1 MRHSQL
7 PVVLL
12 IISNRRWK
20 HNPQTA
26 VSLRSP
32 VHFSVFPPQRE
43 LFPVDKKDTA
53 WHNTGIEPP
62 QHRRHC
68 MERLE
73 ACIQGTVFRNE
84 ENGWTVL
91 TVRSGRN
98 ELTVVGTLP
107 ELSPGEQAVF
117 TGEWTE
123 HKSYGRQFKC
133 VSCEI
138 QAPTTLLGIERYLGS
153 GLIRGIG
160 PATATLIV
168 RRFGEETLTV
178 LSEHP
183 ELLTGIPG
191 IGPKRM
197 AMIAESFREH
207 QNTRQAM
214 IFLQSYGIS
223 AALAVRIGKFYGDR
237 TPEIVRRDPYRLCD
251 DLDGI
256 GFRTADRIGIALG
269 VAPDSESRIRCA
281 MKYVLREAAASA
293 GHVYLPEDELCSV
306 SASLL
311 QIPRELCTRALT
323 SLLLSAE
330 LVAEEDEAAGRRVYL
345 SVFWRAEQEV
355 ALRIRELMRAIRPD
369 KFAGALRAV
378 SSFEKRKGIHF
389 SENQRD
395 AIIHA
400 LETGVFVI
408 TGGPGTGKTTIINCI
423 LELLSDENEVL
434 LCAPTGRAAKRMTE
448 ATGAEA
454 RTIHRLLEYGG
465 EEGVFARNADN
476 PLEADCIIVDE
487 ASMIDLLL
495 MRSLLRAIEPG
506 TRLILVGDADQ
517 LPSVG
522 AGNVLGDILSSGA
535 VPCARL
541 TDIFRQSETS
551 RIVTNAH
558 LINHG
563 EMPLLNEKNT
573 DFFFERKAT
582 CADTAQSILSLA
594 VRRLPGYLGYPEK
607 NAANLSVRNIQVLAP
622 ARKGE
627 CGVNSLNILLQE
639 ALNPPSPEKPQIT
652 WGETLYRLGDKVI
665 QTKNDYCLEWIR
677 KTPSG
682 FENGAG
688 IFNGDVGFI
697 TAVDP
702 DGTSLTVLFDE
713 DREVVYESG
722 DLENLEPAYCLSVHK
737 SQGSEFPVVIMPVI
751 GGPPV
756 LLTRNLLYT
765 AMTRA
770 RELVVLVGSEEVIRR
785 MVANDHIARRYTSLA
800 CRLEKLEE

>member
-1 MRHSQL
+1 
-7 PVVLL
+7 
-12 IISNRRWK
+12 
-20 HNPQTA
+20 
-26 VSLRSP
+26 
-32 VHFSVFPPQRE
+32 
-43 LFPVDKKDTA
+43 
-53 WHNTGIEPP
+53 
-62 QHRRHC
+62 
-68 MERLE
+68 MEKLE
-73 ACIQGTVFRNE
+73 AGILGTVFRNE

-98 ELTVVGTLP
+98 EVTVVGTLP

-123 HKSYGRQFKC
+123 HRSYGRQFRC

-138 QAPTTLLGIERYLGS
+138 QTPTTLLGIERYLGS
-153 GLIRGIG
+153 GLIHGIG

-168 RRFGEETLTV
+168 RQFGEETLTV

-183 ELLTGIPG
+183 ERLTEIPG
-191 IGPKRM
+191 IGAKRM
-197 AMIAESFREH
+197 AMISESFREH
-207 QNTRQAM
+207 QGARQAM
-214 IFLQSYGIS
+214 IFLQSYGIP

-237 TPEIVRRDPYRLCD
+237 TPEIVRQDPYRLCD
-251 DLDGI
+251 DLEGV

-269 VAPDSESRIRCA
+269 VAPDSDSRVRCA

-293 GHVYLPEDELCSV
+293 GHVYLPEDELCAA

-311 QIPRELCTRALT
+311 QVPRELCSRALT
-323 SLLLSAE
+323 SMLLSSAIIAE
-330 LVAEEDEAAGRRVYL
+330 AGGDGSRRVYL
-345 SVFWRAEQEV
+345 PAFWRAENEV
-355 ALRIRELMRAIRPD
+355 ALRIRELMNTVRPD
-369 KFAGALRAV
+369 KFAGAIRAV
-378 SSFEKRKGIHF
+378 SSFEKRHNVRF
-389 SENQRD
+389 SENQRT
-395 AIIHA
+395 AIVRA

-423 LELLSDENEVL
+423 LELLSDGNDVL

-454 RTIHRLLEYGG
+454 KTIHRLLEYGG
-465 EEGVFARNADN
+465 DEGVFARNADN
-476 PLEADCIIVDE
+476 PLEADCIIADE
-487 ASMIDLLL
+487 ASMIDLML
-495 MRSLLRAIEPG
+495 MRSLLRAVQPG

-522 AGNVLGDILSSGA
+522 AGNVLGDILASGA

-541 TDIFRQSETS
+541 TDIYRQSETS
-551 RIVTNAH
+551 RIVMNAH

-563 EMPLLNEKNT
+563 EMPMLNEKDT

-582 CADTAQSILSLA
+582 YADTARSVLA
-594 VRRLPGYLGYPEK
+594 LATRRLPSYLGYPAEE
-607 NAANLSVRNIQVLAP
+607 AADLAVRNIQVLAP

-639 ALNPPSPEKPQIT
+639 ALNPSAPGKPQLT
-652 WGETLYRLGDKVI
+652 WGETLFRLGDKVI
-665 QTKNDYCLEWIR
+665 QTKNDYKIEWTR
-677 KTPSG
+677 ETPSG
-682 FENGAG
+682 IEEGAG

-702 DGTSLTVLFDE
+702 GNTTLTVLFDE
-713 DREVVYESG
+713 NREVVYESG
-722 DLENLEPAYCLSVHK
+722 DLDALEPAYCLSVHK

-751 GGPPV
+751 GGPPM

-785 MVANDHIARRYTSLA
+785 MVENDHVARRYTTLA
-800 CRLEKLEE
+800 VRLQESESVNG

>member
-1 MRHSQL
+1 MITVIQEE
-7 PVVLL
+7 
-12 IISNRRWK
+12 
-20 HNPQTA
+20 A
-26 VSLRSP
+26 
-32 VHFSVFPPQRE
+32 
-43 LFPVDKKDTA
+43 
-53 WHNTGIEPP
+53 
-62 QHRRHC
+62 
-68 MERLE
+68 MEKLE
-73 ACIQGTVFRNE
+73 AGILGTVFRNE

-98 ELTVVGTLP
+98 EVTVVGTLP

-123 HKSYGRQFKC
+123 HRSYGRQFRC

-138 QAPTTLLGIERYLGS
+138 QTPTTLLGIERYLGS
-153 GLIRGIG
+153 GLIHGIG

-168 RRFGEETLTV
+168 RQFGEETLTV

-183 ELLTGIPG
+183 ERLTEIPG
-191 IGPKRM
+191 IGAKRM
-197 AMIAESFREH
+197 AMISESFREH
-207 QNTRQAM
+207 QGARQAM
-214 IFLQSYGIS
+214 IFLQSYGIP
-223 AALAVRIGKFYGDR
+223 AALAVRIGRFYGDR
-237 TPEIVRRDPYRLCD
+237 TPEIVRQDPYRLCD
-251 DLDGI
+251 DLEGV

-269 VAPDSESRIRCA
+269 VAPDSDSRIRCA
-281 MKYVLREAAASA
+281 LKYVLREAAASA
-293 GHVYLPEDELCSV
+293 GHVYLPEDELCAA

-311 QIPRELCTRALT
+311 QVPRELCSRALT
-323 SLLLSAE
+323 SLLLSSAIIAE
-330 LVAEEDEAAGRRVYL
+330 AGSDGSHRIYL
-345 SVFWRAEQEV
+345 PAFWRAENEV
-355 ALRIRELMRAIRPD
+355 ALRIRELMSTARPD
-369 KFAGALRAV
+369 KFAGAIRAV
-378 SSFEKRKGIHF
+378 SSFEKRHNVRF
-389 SENQRD
+389 SENQRT
-395 AIIHA
+395 AIVRA

-423 LELLSDENEVL
+423 LELLSDGNDVL

-454 RTIHRLLEYGG
+454 KTIHRLLEYGG

-476 PLEADCIIVDE
+476 PLEADCIIADE
-487 ASMIDLLL
+487 ASMIDLML
-495 MRSLLRAIEPG
+495 MRSLLRAVQPG

-522 AGNVLGDILSSGA
+522 AGNVLGDILASGA

-541 TDIFRQSETS
+541 TDIYRQSETS
-551 RIVTNAH
+551 RIVMNAH

-563 EMPLLNEKNT
+563 EMPMLNEKDT

-582 CADTAQSILSLA
+582 YADTARSVLA
-594 VRRLPGYLGYPEK
+594 LATRRLPSYLGYPPEE
-607 NAANLSVRNIQVLAP
+607 AADLAVRNIQVLAP

-639 ALNPPSPEKPQIT
+639 ALNPSAPGKPQLT
-652 WGETLYRLGDKVI
+652 WGETLFRLGDKVI
-665 QTKNDYCLEWIR
+665 QTKNDYKIEWTR
-677 KTPSG
+677 ETPSG
-682 FENGAG
+682 IEEGAG

-702 DGTSLTVLFDE
+702 GNTTLTVLFDE
-713 DREVVYESG
+713 NREVVYESG
-722 DLENLEPAYCLSVHK
+722 DLDALEPAYCLSVHK

-751 GGPPV
+751 GGPPM

-770 RELVVLVGSEEVIRR
+770 RELVVLVGSEDVIRR
-785 MVANDHIARRYTSLA
+785 MVENDHVARRYTTLA
-800 CRLEKLEE
+800 VRLQESESVDG

>member
-1 MRHSQL
+1 
-7 PVVLL
+7 
-12 IISNRRWK
+12 
-20 HNPQTA
+20 
-26 VSLRSP
+26 
-32 VHFSVFPPQRE
+32 
-43 LFPVDKKDTA
+43 
-53 WHNTGIEPP
+53 
-62 QHRRHC
+62 
-68 MERLE
+68 MEKLE
-73 ACIQGTVFRNE
+73 AGILGTVFRNE

-91 TVRSGRN
+91 TVRAGRN
-98 ELTVVGTLP
+98 EVTVVGTLP

-123 HKSYGRQFKC
+123 HRSYGRQFRC

-138 QAPTTLLGIERYLGS
+138 QTPTTLLGIERYLGS

-168 RRFGEETLTV
+168 RHFGEDTLTV
-178 LSEHP
+178 LSGHP
-183 ELLTGIPG
+183 ERLTEIPG

-197 AMIAESFREH
+197 ALITESFREH
-207 QNTRQAM
+207 QGARQAM
-214 IFLQSYGIS
+214 IFLQSYGIP
-223 AALAVRIGKFYGDR
+223 AALAVRIGRFYGDR
-237 TPEIVRRDPYRLCD
+237 TPEIVRQDPYRLCD
-251 DLDGI
+251 DLEGV

-269 VAPDSESRIRCA
+269 VAPDSDSRVRCA

-293 GHVYLPEDELCSV
+293 GHVYLPEDELCGA

-311 QIPRELCTRALT
+311 QVPRELCGRALT
-323 SLLLSAE
+323 ALLLSSA
-330 LVAEEDEAAGRRVYL
+330 LIAEEGDDGRRIYL
-345 SVFWRAEQEV
+345 PAFWRAENEV
-355 ALRIRELMRAIRPD
+355 AVRIRELMNTVRPD
-369 KFAGALRAV
+369 KFAGAIRAV
-378 SSFEKRKGIHF
+378 SSFEKRHNVRF
-389 SENQRD
+389 SDNQRT
-395 AIIHA
+395 AIVRA

-423 LELLSDENEVL
+423 LELLSDGNDVL

-454 RTIHRLLEYGG
+454 KTIHRLLEYGG

-476 PLEADCIIVDE
+476 PLEADCIIADE
-487 ASMIDLLL
+487 ASMIDLML
-495 MRSLLRAIEPG
+495 MRSLLRAVRPG

-522 AGNVLGDILSSGA
+522 AGNVLGDILASGA

-541 TDIFRQSETS
+541 TDIYRQSETS
-551 RIVTNAH
+551 RIVMNAH

-563 EMPLLNEKNT
+563 EMPMLNEKDT

-582 CADTAQSILSLA
+582 YADTAQAVLA
-594 VRRLPGYLGYPEK
+594 LATRRLPAYLGYPAED
-607 NAANLSVRNIQVLAP
+607 AVNLAVRNIQVLAP

-639 ALNPPSPEKPQIT
+639 ALNPSAPGKPQLT
-652 WGETLYRLGDKVI
+652 WGETLFRLGDKVI
-665 QTKNDYCLEWIR
+665 QTKNDYKIEWTR
-677 KTPSG
+677 ETPSG
-682 FENGAG
+682 YEEGAG
-688 IFNGDVGFI
+688 VFNGDVGFI

-702 DGTSLTVLFDE
+702 GNTTLTVLFDE

-722 DLENLEPAYCLSVHK
+722 DLDALEPAYCLSVHK

-751 GGPPV
+751 GGPPM

-770 RELVVLVGSEEVIRR
+770 RELVVLVGSEDVIRR
-785 MVANDHIARRYTSLA
+785 MVENDHVARRHTTLS
-800 CRLEKLEE
+800 CRLQETDGADA

>member
-1 MRHSQL
+1 
-7 PVVLL
+7 
-12 IISNRRWK
+12 
-20 HNPQTA
+20 
-26 VSLRSP
+26 
-32 VHFSVFPPQRE
+32 
-43 LFPVDKKDTA
+43 
-53 WHNTGIEPP
+53 
-62 QHRRHC
+62 
-68 MERLE
+68 MEKLE
-73 ACIQGTVFRNE
+73 AGILGTVFRNE

-98 ELTVVGTLP
+98 EVTVVGTLP

-123 HKSYGRQFKC
+123 HRSYGRQFRC

-138 QAPTTLLGIERYLGS
+138 QTPTTLLGIERYLGS
-153 GLIRGIG
+153 GLIHGIG

-168 RRFGEETLTV
+168 RQFGEETLTV

-183 ELLTGIPG
+183 ERLTEIPG
-191 IGPKRM
+191 IGAKRM
-197 AMIAESFREH
+197 AMISESFREH
-207 QNTRQAM
+207 QGARQAM
-214 IFLQSYGIS
+214 IFLQSYGIP

-237 TPEIVRRDPYRLCD
+237 TPEIVRQDPYRLCD
-251 DLDGI
+251 DLEGV

-269 VAPDSESRIRCA
+269 VAPDSDSRVRCA

-293 GHVYLPEDELCSV
+293 GHVYLPEDELCAA

-311 QIPRELCTRALT
+311 QVPRELCSRALT
-323 SLLLSAE
+323 SMLLSSAIIAE
-330 LVAEEDEAAGRRVYL
+330 AGGDGSRRVYL
-345 SVFWRAEQEV
+345 PAFWRAENEV
-355 ALRIRELMRAIRPD
+355 ALRIRELMNTVRPD
-369 KFAGALRAV
+369 KFAGAIRAV
-378 SSFEKRKGIHF
+378 SSFEKRHNVRF
-389 SENQRD
+389 SENQRT
-395 AIIHA
+395 AIVRA

-423 LELLSDENEVL
+423 LELLSDGNDVL

-454 RTIHRLLEYGG
+454 KTIHRLLEYGG
-465 EEGVFARNADN
+465 DEGVFARNADN
-476 PLEADCIIVDE
+476 PLEADCIIADE
-487 ASMIDLLL
+487 ASMIDLML
-495 MRSLLRAIEPG
+495 MRSLLRAVQPG

-522 AGNVLGDILSSGA
+522 AGNVLGDILASGA

-541 TDIFRQSETS
+541 TDIYRQSETS
-551 RIVTNAH
+551 RIVMNAH

-563 EMPLLNEKNT
+563 EMPMLNEKDT

-582 CADTAQSILSLA
+582 YADTARSVLA
-594 VRRLPGYLGYPEK
+594 LATRRLPSYLGYPAEK
-607 NAANLSVRNIQVLAP
+607 AADLAVRNIQVLAP

-639 ALNPPSPEKPQIT
+639 ALNPSAPGKPQLT
-652 WGETLYRLGDKVI
+652 WGETLFRLGDKVI
-665 QTKNDYCLEWIR
+665 QTKNDYKIEWTR
-677 KTPSG
+677 ETPSG
-682 FENGAG
+682 IEEGAG

-702 DGTSLTVLFDE
+702 GNTTLTVLFDE
-713 DREVVYESG
+713 NREVVYESG
-722 DLENLEPAYCLSVHK
+722 DLDALEPAYCLSVHK

-751 GGPPV
+751 GGPPM

-785 MVANDHIARRYTSLA
+785 MVENDHVARRYTTLA
-800 CRLEKLEE
+800 VRLQESESVNG

>member
-1 MRHSQL
+1 MITVIQEE
-7 PVVLL
+7 
-12 IISNRRWK
+12 
-20 HNPQTA
+20 A
-26 VSLRSP
+26 
-32 VHFSVFPPQRE
+32 
-43 LFPVDKKDTA
+43 
-53 WHNTGIEPP
+53 
-62 QHRRHC
+62 
-68 MERLE
+68 MEKLE
-73 ACIQGTVFRNE
+73 AGILGTVFRNE

-98 ELTVVGTLP
+98 EVTVVGTLP

-123 HKSYGRQFKC
+123 HRSYGRQFRC

-138 QAPTTLLGIERYLGS
+138 QTPTTLLGIERYLGS
-153 GLIRGIG
+153 GLIHGIG

-168 RRFGEETLTV
+168 RQFGEETLTV

-183 ELLTGIPG
+183 ERLTEIPG
-191 IGPKRM
+191 IGAKRM
-197 AMIAESFREH
+197 AMISESFREH
-207 QNTRQAM
+207 QGARQAM
-214 IFLQSYGIS
+214 IFLQSYGIP
-223 AALAVRIGKFYGDR
+223 AALAVRIGRFYGDR
-237 TPEIVRRDPYRLCD
+237 TPEIVRQDPYRLCD
-251 DLDGI
+251 DLEGV

-269 VAPDSESRIRCA
+269 VAPDSDSRIRCA
-281 MKYVLREAAASA
+281 LKYVLREAAASA
-293 GHVYLPEDELCSV
+293 GHVYLPEDELCAA

-311 QIPRELCTRALT
+311 QVPRELCSRALT
-323 SLLLSAE
+323 SLLLSSAIIAE
-330 LVAEEDEAAGRRVYL
+330 AGSDGSRRIYL
-345 SVFWRAEQEV
+345 PAFWRAENEV
-355 ALRIRELMRAIRPD
+355 ALRIRELMSTARPD
-369 KFAGALRAV
+369 KFAGAIRAV
-378 SSFEKRKGIHF
+378 SSFEKRHNVRF
-389 SENQRD
+389 SENQRT
-395 AIIHA
+395 AIVRA

-423 LELLSDENEVL
+423 LELLSDGNDVL

-454 RTIHRLLEYGG
+454 KTIHRLLEYGG

-476 PLEADCIIVDE
+476 PLEADCIIADE
-487 ASMIDLLL
+487 ASMIDLML
-495 MRSLLRAIEPG
+495 MRSLLRAVQPG

-522 AGNVLGDILSSGA
+522 AGNVLGDILASGA

-541 TDIFRQSETS
+541 TDIYRQSETS
-551 RIVTNAH
+551 RIVMNAH

-563 EMPLLNEKNT
+563 EMPMLNEKDT

-582 CADTAQSILSLA
+582 YADTARSVLA
-594 VRRLPGYLGYPEK
+594 LATRRLPSYLGYPPEE
-607 NAANLSVRNIQVLAP
+607 AADLAVRNIQVLAP

-639 ALNPPSPEKPQIT
+639 ALNPSAPGKPQLT
-652 WGETLYRLGDKVI
+652 WGETLFRLGDKVI
-665 QTKNDYCLEWIR
+665 QTKNDYKIEWTR
-677 KTPSG
+677 ETPSG
-682 FENGAG
+682 IEEGAG

-702 DGTSLTVLFDE
+702 GNTTLTVLFDE
-713 DREVVYESG
+713 NREVVYESG
-722 DLENLEPAYCLSVHK
+722 DLDALEPAYCLSVHK

-751 GGPPV
+751 GGPPM

-770 RELVVLVGSEEVIRR
+770 RELVVLVGSEDVIRR
-785 MVANDHIARRYTSLA
+785 MVENDHVARRYTTLA
-800 CRLEKLEE
+800 VRLQESESVDG

>member
-1 MRHSQL
+1 
-7 PVVLL
+7 
-12 IISNRRWK
+12 
-20 HNPQTA
+20 
-26 VSLRSP
+26 
-32 VHFSVFPPQRE
+32 
-43 LFPVDKKDTA
+43 
-53 WHNTGIEPP
+53 
-62 QHRRHC
+62 
-68 MERLE
+68 MEKLE
-73 ACIQGTVFRNE
+73 AGILGTVFRNE

-91 TVRSGRN
+91 TVRAGRN
-98 ELTVVGTLP
+98 EVTVVGTLP

-123 HKSYGRQFKC
+123 HRSYGRQFRC

-138 QAPTTLLGIERYLGS
+138 QTPTTLLGIERYLGS

-168 RRFGEETLTV
+168 RHFGEDTLTV

-183 ELLTGIPG
+183 ERLTEIPG

-197 AMIAESFREH
+197 ALITESFREH
-207 QNTRQAM
+207 QGARQAM
-214 IFLQSYGIS
+214 IFLQSYGIP
-223 AALAVRIGKFYGDR
+223 AALAVRIGRFYGDR
-237 TPEIVRRDPYRLCD
+237 TPEIVRQDPYRLCD
-251 DLDGI
+251 DLEGV

-269 VAPDSESRIRCA
+269 VAPDSDSRVRCA

-293 GHVYLPEDELCSV
+293 GHVYLPEDELCGA

-311 QIPRELCTRALT
+311 QVPRELCGRALT
-323 SLLLSAE
+323 ALLLSSA
-330 LVAEEDEAAGRRVYL
+330 LIAEEDEDGRRIYL
-345 SVFWRAEQEV
+345 PAFWRAENEV
-355 ALRIRELMRAIRPD
+355 AVRIRELMSTVRPD
-369 KFAGALRAV
+369 KFAGAIRAV
-378 SSFEKRKGIHF
+378 SSFEKRHNVRF
-389 SENQRD
+389 SDNQRA
-395 AIIHA
+395 AIVRA

-423 LELLSDENEVL
+423 LELLSDGNDVL

-454 RTIHRLLEYGG
+454 KTIHRLLEYGG

-476 PLEADCIIVDE
+476 PLEADCIIADE
-487 ASMIDLLL
+487 ASMIDLML
-495 MRSLLRAIEPG
+495 MRSLLRAIRPG

-522 AGNVLGDILSSGA
+522 AGNVLGDILASGA

-541 TDIFRQSETS
+541 TDIYRQSETS
-551 RIVTNAH
+551 RIVMNAH

-563 EMPLLNEKNT
+563 EMPMLNEKDT

-582 CADTAQSILSLA
+582 YADTARAVLA
-594 VRRLPGYLGYPEK
+594 LATRRLPAYLGYPVED
-607 NAANLSVRNIQVLAP
+607 AANLAVRNIQVLAP

-639 ALNPPSPEKPQIT
+639 ALNPSAPGKPQLT
-652 WGETLYRLGDKVI
+652 WGETLFRLGDKVI
-665 QTKNDYCLEWIR
+665 QTKNDYKIEWTR
-677 KTPSG
+677 ETPSG
-682 FENGAG
+682 YEEGAG
-688 IFNGDVGFI
+688 VFNGDVGFI

-702 DGTSLTVLFDE
+702 GNTTLTVLFDE

-722 DLENLEPAYCLSVHK
+722 DLDALEPAYCLSVHK

-751 GGPPV
+751 GGPPM

-770 RELVVLVGSEEVIRR
+770 RELVVLVGSEDVIRR
-785 MVANDHIARRYTSLA
+785 MVENDHVARRYTTLA
-800 CRLEKLEE
+800 CRLQETDGADA

>member
-1 MRHSQL
+1 
-7 PVVLL
+7 
-12 IISNRRWK
+12 
-20 HNPQTA
+20 
-26 VSLRSP
+26 
-32 VHFSVFPPQRE
+32 
-43 LFPVDKKDTA
+43 
-53 WHNTGIEPP
+53 
-62 QHRRHC
+62 
-68 MERLE
+68 MEKLE
-73 ACIQGTVFRNE
+73 AGILGTVFRNE

-98 ELTVVGTLP
+98 EVTVVGTLP

-123 HKSYGRQFKC
+123 HRSYGRQFRC

-138 QAPTTLLGIERYLGS
+138 QTPTTLLGIERYLGS
-153 GLIRGIG
+153 GLIHGIG

-168 RRFGEETLTV
+168 RQFGEETLTV

-183 ELLTGIPG
+183 ERLTEIPG
-191 IGPKRM
+191 IGAKRM
-197 AMIAESFREH
+197 AMISESFREH
-207 QNTRQAM
+207 QGARQAM
-214 IFLQSYGIS
+214 IFLQSYGIP

-237 TPEIVRRDPYRLCD
+237 TPEIVRQDPYRLCD
-251 DLDGI
+251 DLEGV

-269 VAPDSESRIRCA
+269 VAPDSDSRVRCA

-293 GHVYLPEDELCSV
+293 GHVYLPEDELCAA

-311 QIPRELCTRALT
+311 QVPRELCSRALT
-323 SLLLSAE
+323 SMLLSSAIIAE
-330 LVAEEDEAAGRRVYL
+330 AGGDGSRRVYL
-345 SVFWRAEQEV
+345 PAFWRAENEV
-355 ALRIRELMRAIRPD
+355 ALRIRELMNTVRPD
-369 KFAGALRAV
+369 KFAGAIRAV
-378 SSFEKRKGIHF
+378 SSFEKRHNVRF
-389 SENQRD
+389 SENQRA
-395 AIIHA
+395 AIVRA

-423 LELLSDENEVL
+423 LELLSDGNDVL

-454 RTIHRLLEYGG
+454 KTIHRLLEYGG
-465 EEGVFARNADN
+465 DEGVFARNADN
-476 PLEADCIIVDE
+476 PLEADCIIADE
-487 ASMIDLLL
+487 ASMIDLML
-495 MRSLLRAIEPG
+495 MRSLLRAVQPG

-522 AGNVLGDILSSGA
+522 AGNVLGDILASGA

-541 TDIFRQSETS
+541 TDIYRQSETS
-551 RIVTNAH
+551 RIVMNAH

-563 EMPLLNEKNT
+563 EMPMLNEKDT

-582 CADTAQSILSLA
+582 YADTARSVLA
-594 VRRLPGYLGYPEK
+594 LATRRLPSYLGYPAEE
-607 NAANLSVRNIQVLAP
+607 AADLAVRNIQVLAP

-639 ALNPPSPEKPQIT
+639 ALNPSAPSKPQLT
-652 WGETLYRLGDKVI
+652 WGETLFRLGDKVI
-665 QTKNDYCLEWIR
+665 QTKNDYKIEWTR
-677 KTPSG
+677 ETPSG
-682 FENGAG
+682 IEEGAG

-702 DGTSLTVLFDE
+702 GNTTLTVLFDE
-713 DREVVYESG
+713 NREVVYESG
-722 DLENLEPAYCLSVHK
+722 DLDALEPAYCLSVHK

-751 GGPPV
+751 GGPPM

-785 MVANDHIARRYTSLA
+785 MVENDHVARRYTTLA
-800 CRLEKLEE
+800 VRLQESESVDG